1 MLQAQHDGIIPRHGP
16 IMYAVRTVFRECRV
30 LKRFDVSAQ
39 TYGLDYAAIF
49 VLGH

>member
-1 MLQAQHDGIIPRHGP
+1 MLQAQNDGIPRHGQ

-30 LKRFDVSAQ
+30 FGRSEVSVN
-39 TYGLDYAAIF
+39 THGLDYAAIF